1 MLIPSSCQP
10 LYDEYSFNVSGMFLL
25 LLYKLITQFLTLTV
39 MFGTVTKT
47 ARQVESSQILDS
59 IADQSV
65 AVNENVKDTV
75 PEDKVNVMELKVQV
89 NQLTEIESSLKA
101 ENEELKLEVI
111 QLKEIIGCLQTG
123 VTN

>member
-1 MLIPSSCQP
+1 MEQ
-10 LYDEYSFNVSGMFLL
+10 LL
-25 LLYKLITQFLTLTV
+25 
-39 MFGTVTKT
+39 KT

-89 NQLTEIESSLKA
+89 NQLTEIENSLKA